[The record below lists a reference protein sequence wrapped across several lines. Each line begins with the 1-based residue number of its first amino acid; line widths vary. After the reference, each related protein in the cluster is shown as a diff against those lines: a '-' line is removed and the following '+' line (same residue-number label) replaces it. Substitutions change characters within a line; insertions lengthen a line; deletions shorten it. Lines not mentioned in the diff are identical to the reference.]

1 MLENKL
7 FEHWYIKRNLFLALI
22 LLPLSFIYYVVILF
36 RNFLYDFLPISKNL
50 NTFVV
55 SIGNINVGGTGKTP
69 FLLYL
74 IDLLQD
80 KYKNIVI
87 LTRGYGG
94 QFSGEVYDMD
104 GFSDESRLIKRRFPH
119 ITVIAGK
126 KRYKNYLEYL
136 KSKKQPDIVILD
148 DGFQHRKI
156 KRNIDIVMF
165 DGKLLFGNGQIF
177 PQGPLREPLGALKR
191 ADVVILKDGQ
201 TENIQKMKDLVLD
214 KPLFNFYLD
223 GFEMVSMNR
232 DLIEIDKLK
241 NKKIVSFCGIGNPE
255 SFHHIVTNLG
265 LQVVDFIIFNDHVKY
280 SEKELAKILKHNA
293 DYYITTEKDFVK
305 LDKIWKKADK
315 LLILIPKYQINT
327 DFLEVFSEKK
337 NRLS

>member
-7 FEHWYIKRNLFLALI
+7 FEHWYIKRDFFLALF
-22 LLPLSFIYYVVILF
+22 LLPLSFIYYVVIFL
-36 RNFLYDFLPISKNL
+36 RNFLYDFFPISKSL
-50 NTFVV
+50 NTFVI

-94 QFSGEVYDMD
+94 QFSGEVYDID
-104 GFSDESRLIKRRFPH
+104 GFSDEARLIKRRFPH
-119 ITVIAGK
+119 VTVIAGK
-126 KRYKNYLEYL
+126 KRYKNYLKYL

-156 KRNIDIVMF
+156 KRDIDIVMF

-177 PQGPLREPLGALKR
+177 PQGPLREPLESLKR
-191 ADVVILKDGQ
+191 ADVLILKDGQ
-201 TENIQKMKDLVLD
+201 AENIPRLKDLILD
-214 KPLFNFYLD
+214 KPILNFYLD
-223 GFEMVSMNR
+223 EFEIINMNR
-232 DLIEIDKLK
+232 EKINIDKLK

-255 SFHHIVTNLG
+255 SFRHIVTNLG

-280 SEKELAKILKHNA
+280 SEKELEKILKHNA

-305 LDKIWKKADK
+305 LDKIWENSDK
-315 LLILIPKYQINT
+315 LVILIPKYQLDK
-327 DFLEVFSEKK
+327 DFLEVLNEKK
-337 NRLS
+337 NCIS